1 MKKINRTQK
10 TSKLLVFLSDYIE
23 DLLVLAGTILVVV
36 SCYLFNILLGLL
48 INGIILVLV
57 GTKLSKMM
65 K

>member
-36 SCYLFNILLGLL
+36 ACYLFNILLGLL